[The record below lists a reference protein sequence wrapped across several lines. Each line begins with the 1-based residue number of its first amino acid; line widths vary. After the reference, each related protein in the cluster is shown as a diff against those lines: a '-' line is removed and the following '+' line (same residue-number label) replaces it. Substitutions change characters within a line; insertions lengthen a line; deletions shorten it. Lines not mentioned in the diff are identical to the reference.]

1 MKLPKL
7 PENQL
12 NKLNVAV
19 VYLFGS
25 QAKGRTTP
33 MSDIDIGIVF
43 QSPDSPTD
51 SLTVYTRLY
60 DLFTD
65 HFPPPGEID
74 IVFLQQSPASFQYQ
88 VIKHGIV
95 LYEDDPVFR
104 ANYEE
109 QVIKEYLDFEPV
121 LRRFSEALL
130 SR

>member
-1 MKLPKL
+1 MHELS
-7 PENQL
+7 
-12 NKLNVAV
+12 VAV

-25 QAKGRTTP
+25 QAQGRTTP

-43 QSPDSPTD
+43 RSPADPTD

-65 HFPPPGEID
+65 HFPAPGEMD
-74 IVFLQQSPASFQYQ
+74 IVFLQQSPSSFQYQ

-95 LYEDDPVFR
+95 LYEDNPVFR
-104 ANYEE
+104 ADYEE